1 MKQNEL
7 IQKAINVVKSCKTI
21 GQLEVAGNFCIKT
34 VNTMKSEY
42 AKNNATKFLEA
53 IIADKYTKIKD
64 NRLDEP
70 EIDWK
75 VK

>member
-7 IQKAINVVKSCKTI
+7 IQKGINIIKSCKTI
-21 GQLEVAGNFCIKT
+21 GQLEVAGNFCTRI
-34 VNTMKSEY
+34 VNTMKSDY

-53 IIADKYTKIKD
+53 VISDKYNRIKD

-70 EIDWK
+70 EIEWS